1 MNLALLD
8 RFTPLT
14 NIQSQHF
21 KVFDQGTYLY
31 QLNGEDTDIEEPW
44 QILKNGDIT
53 IIRSVRHSVN
63 YGMKLSVKAHIT
75 KSNKTI
81 ELGYS
86 EAEQDDI
93 DAQYQIDSQG
103 QWKLVQSHP
112 GDIFQKIGKNEGM
125 VIFPLL
131 RIFTGEMLLACK
143 SKETQVLV
151 PDIRLQTK
159 YNDKLKPSFD
169 QRSAKYLG
177 FSGKGKKY
185 QFNSEHY
192 QEEGAQCF
200 LNKDGILSQYSWQQT
215 ADMHWL
221 VSLEKT

>member
-8 RFTPLT
+8 KFTPLT
-14 NIQSQHF
+14 NIQKQHF
-21 KVFDQGTYLY
+21 TVFDQGTYLY
-31 QLNGEDTDIEEPW
+31 QLNGKNTDIEEPW

-53 IIRSVRHSVN
+53 IVRSVRYSKN
-63 YGMKLSVKAHIT
+63 YAMKLSVKAHIT
-75 KSNKTI
+75 ENNKTI
-81 ELGYS
+81 ELSYS
-86 EAEQDDI
+86 EDDNDDI
-93 DAQYQIDSQG
+93 DAKYQLDNEG
-103 QWKLVQSHP
+103 NWKLVQSHP
-112 GDIFQKIGKNEGM
+112 GDIFQKHGKNPGM

-143 SKETQVLV
+143 SKTTQVLV
-151 PDIRLQTK
+151 PDIRLTAS

-169 QRSAKYLG
+169 QRNAKYLG

-215 ADMHWL
+215 PEMLWQITLQKA
-221 VSLEKT
+221 